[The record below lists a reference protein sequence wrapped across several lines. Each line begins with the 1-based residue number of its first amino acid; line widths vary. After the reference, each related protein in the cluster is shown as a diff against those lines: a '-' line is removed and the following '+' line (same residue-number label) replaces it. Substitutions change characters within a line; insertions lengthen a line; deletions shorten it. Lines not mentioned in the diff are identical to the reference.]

1 MSDPFD
7 PVSVWTDQGRTLWG
21 KAQTGK
27 VLKFSRIVIGSGDWS
42 AAAPPV
48 PWQQV
53 TGCAEPRISSPIVED
68 IAGDGVVELK
78 YQFSNAELDEGFTRR
93 ELAVMA
99 LDPDTGAEVCYAHV
113 HYPAGG
119 TTYIPAA
126 GGSTLYEA
134 RPSVLVVTDSVDQD
148 VIEVNLNSS
157 LIYVTRDEVTD
168 PLRFE
173 AVQRESNARRD
184 DAGRDGFDADYLDGA
199 HLLEIVRPGDV
210 KIVLDDTPP
219 DGWLE
224 LDGAEYLIADYQALY
239 DRAGAWL
246 LPGADGD
253 HFRLLDMRGETLR
266 GWDNGRGIDAGRVL
280 GSAQADAIGL
290 LNATNGATTNSVLVS
305 TARRAQ
311 QPATDSL
318 DGLASGSF
326 FGDADASSVSRANGG
341 GRFATETRMRNVA
354 FMFCIRY

>member
-1 MSDPFD
+1 MADPKQPQ
-7 PVSVWTDQGRTLWG
+7 PVPTLAGQNLLG
-21 KAQTGK
+21 KTQAGK
-27 VLKFSRIVIGSGDWS
+27 VLNFTRVGLG
-42 AAAPPV
+42 
-48 PWQQV
+48 
-53 TGCAEPRISSPIVED
+53 
-68 IAGDGVVELK
+68 AGDVGAPYESATDIVDQRIGAAITSKTVNGGECTIE
-78 YQFSNAELDEGFTRR
+78 YAWSNAELETGFLLS
-93 ELAVMA
+93 ELVLFAE
-99 LDPDTGAEVCYAHV
+99 DPDTAEELAYVYVHFPEGARPYI
-113 HYPAGG
+113 PATGG
-119 TTYIPAA
+119 TTVVEAVEAIIAIVAGADPALISA
-126 GGSTLYEA
+126 TINE
-134 RPSVLVVTDSVDQD
+134 
-148 VIEVNLNSS
+148 S
-157 LIYVTRDEVTD
+157 LIYATREWTRNLVSG
-168 PLRFE
+168 P
-173 AVQRESNARRD
+173 
-184 DAGRDGFDADYLDGA
+184 DAGHGSLIDADMVDGV

-341 GRFATETRMRNVA
+341 GRFAAETRMRNVA